1 MTEKHAAESNKAEAG
16 SSANH
21 GKDTKFL
28 QAFTLIALFLFWI
41 GYVFALYKGNDSKMS
56 GYSLLIVAFSLVNFN
71 ALCGITKI
79 ENKALNILARL
90 DGVLFFA
97 WAAITVVSL
106 LLK

>member
-1 MTEKHAAESNKAEAG
+1 MTEKHAAESNKAEAD

-21 GKDTKFL
+21 GKDMKFL

-41 GYVFALYKGNDSKMS
+41 GYVAALYKGNDSKMS

-79 ENKALNILARL
+79 ENYYRS
-90 DGVLFFA
+90 F
-97 WAAITVVSL
+97 SP
-106 LLK
+106 LKMMCIIFSFLCCYTYVF